1 METKDSG
8 KIFAIDENTREIY
21 LFSHIDLNTIAQLM
35 NFINRLNNESTNLS
49 DEIKIYINSLGG
61 VMDGLFGLCE
71 TIIHSKIP
79 VHTIC
84 MGQAYSAAFMVFI
97 SGHRRFVTSC
107 STLLHHLTSANFD
120 RVDIFQAKEQ
130 LKVLERTQNMI
141 DNFIAKHTKISLEEL
156 LELRETGEDML
167 LSDLEAIEK
176 GCADDTFVNYV
187 M

>member
-21 LFSHIDLNTIAQLM
+21 LFSHIDLNTIVQLT
-35 NFINRLNNESTNLS
+35 NFINRLNNESTNLG
-49 DEIKIYINSLGG
+49 EIKIYINSLGG

-97 SGHRRFVTSC
+97 SGHRRIVTSC

-141 DNFIAKHTKISLEEL
+141 DNFIANRTKISLEEL
-156 LELRETGEDML
+156 LELRENGEDMV
-167 LSDLEAIEK
+167 LSDSEAIEK
-176 GCADDTFVNYV
+176 GCADDTFINYDI
-187 M
+187 